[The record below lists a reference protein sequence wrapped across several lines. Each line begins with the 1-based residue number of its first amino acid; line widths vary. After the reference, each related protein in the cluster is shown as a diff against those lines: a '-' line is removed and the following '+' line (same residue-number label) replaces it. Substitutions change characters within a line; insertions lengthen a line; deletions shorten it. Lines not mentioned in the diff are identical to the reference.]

1 MELSQNQK
9 LCLALVVVLVV
20 AAVIY
25 FCSGNYKNKEGFTWA
40 NAVQE
45 FPGTY
50 DLSPNDYDMLDNGS
64 LDPHKFADIVL
75 PAEPPLGSHPS
86 EGYARQDGTSI
97 REGYCPPTYPK
108 NKQSVKGMENAP
120 DLPLPTRP
128 FDNDYD
134 PRMLLPDDTTSV
146 TMFDRDL
153 SDPTVY
159 LFRSSNRAQIKN
171 RQHATADMYRGDLAI
186 TPCRRGWFDSRYS
199 EGDSKLD
206 AYFSPYT
213 NAKYAMLTGQNSYPQ
228 NISNEAIIMDYT
240 GNGDDPVMGY
250 Y

>member
-1 MELSQNQK
+1 MALSQNQK
-9 LCLALVVVLVV
+9 LGLALAVVLVI
-20 AAVIY
+20 AAIIY
-25 FCSGNYKNKEGFTWA
+25 FCTGKGKKGKQSEGFSWA

-64 LDPHKFADIVL
+64 LDPHKFADIVA
-75 PAEPPLGSHPS
+75 PAEPPLGSK
-86 EGYARQDGTSI
+86 Q
-97 REGYCPPTYPK
+97 EGYCNAGPTYPK
-108 NKQSVKGMENAP
+108 NKNSVKGMDQTP

-146 TMFDRDL
+146 TMYDRDL
-153 SDPTVY
+153 ADPQVY
-159 LFRSSNRAQIKN
+159 LFRASNRAQIKN
-171 RQHATADMYRGDLAI
+171 RQQQTADMYRGDLAI
-186 TPCRRGWFDSRYS
+186 TPCRRGWFDSRYG

-206 AYFSPYT
+206 GFFSSYT
-213 NAKYAMLTGQNSYPQ
+213 NSKYAMLTGQQSYPSQ
-228 NISNEAIIMDYT
+228 ISNEGLLMDYT